1 MFCSKICFEDSV
13 QWSFPNMCFKDFVL
27 WWDSRSGPPAFGSL
41 WYVVEQYDG
50 TTWNAIC
57 YYDAYMEAHRAMLR
71 FEKSNIGDQIKE
83 IYRASHVSGHIPAM
97 PALLQPAMAHACAK
111 RFRSMIL
118 FNDLPRLHLLAAT
131 ICSNSVFKHFSC
143 CHFDSNTSS
152 NSRKKCTRL
161 MDLSPSD
168 IPLQK
173 LENSIPRPNACL

>member
-1 MFCSKICFEDSV
+1 MLKDLFQICVSKILFSLQLNGDVKREDIQIILLPFSEAIAFTQLAHSFLIRLLLPLVCSKSAPRPGQHF
-13 QWSFPNMCFKDFVL
+13 
-27 WWDSRSGPPAFGSL
+27 
-41 WYVVEQYDG
+41 
-50 TTWNAIC
+50 
-57 YYDAYMEAHRAMLR
+57 
-71 FEKSNIGDQIKE
+71 
-83 IYRASHVSGHIPAM
+83 
-97 PALLQPAMAHACAK
+97 
-111 RFRSMIL
+111 L
-118 FNDLPRLHLLAAT
+118 FLVFHLLAAT

>member
-1 MFCSKICFEDSV
+1 MEDLNKVIEEKSLKKSSKIMLKDLFQRCVSKILFSLQLALEAYMAH
-13 QWSFPNMCFKDFVL
+13 SFRIRPLLPPAC
-27 WWDSRSGPPAFGSL
+27 SRSA
-41 WYVVEQYDG
+41 
-50 TTWNAIC
+50 
-57 YYDAYMEAHRAMLR
+57 
-71 FEKSNIGDQIKE
+71 
-83 IYRASHVSGHIPAM
+83 
-97 PALLQPAMAHACAK
+97 
-111 RFRSMIL
+111 RSS
-118 FNDLPRLHLLAAT
+118 LPRQHLLAAT